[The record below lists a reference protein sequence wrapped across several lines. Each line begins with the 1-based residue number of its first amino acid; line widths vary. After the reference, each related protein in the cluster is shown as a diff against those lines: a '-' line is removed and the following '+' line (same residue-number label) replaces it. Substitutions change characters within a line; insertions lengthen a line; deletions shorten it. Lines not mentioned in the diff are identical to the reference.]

1 MKNVAPKK
9 FKHVAGKT
17 AARKKKVIP
26 KHNLPAQVRKLGAD
40 SLLPPTRVAR
50 RKVEVADVPRKAA
63 APEVPRYA
71 DINDLLPNE
80 PYLLIKGRDPLGEMF
95 NMAWCLFRRYQ
106 IQMGLVPDTAEE
118 RAQLAAGFKN
128 STEMQIFARDYA
140 VKLEHDLM
148 KFDKDG
154 NAIAR
159 AGVKIPLGKK
169 GS

>member
-1 MKNVAPKK
+1 MT
-9 FKHVAGKT
+9 KT
-17 AARKKKVIP
+17 TRKELAVRVDLRK
-26 KHNLPAQVRKLGAD
+26 QVRKLGAD
-40 SLLPPTRVAR
+40 SLLPPNYKPTQKRVTIEPKPAR
-50 RKVEVADVPRKAA
+50 KRALEDA
-63 APEVPRYA
+63 PRYTN
-71 DINDLLPNE
+71 IFDLLPGE
-80 PYLLIKGRDPLGEMF
+80 PYFLLKGRDPLGEMF

-140 VKLEHDLM
+140 IKREHDLM